1 MAQRD
6 GSPAAHIGR
15 WVINAASDRCE
26 VGKFSVGGFMC
37 GWCWL
42 RCLAAAVVVE
52 LLGMEVASMTRTQRK
67 RFYRL
72 HKRSVIKQQNEKARL
87 EL

>member
-1 MAQRD
+1 ML
-6 GSPAAHIGR
+6 PLIAAKS
-15 WVINAASDRCE
+15 AS
-26 VGKFSVGGFMC
+26 FLSVVLC